1 MSRLQLSRT
10 TGVLFIVFS
19 ILLNIPYLLLI
30 QNFEYDDILRKP
42 TAYVL
47 TQFHAGGTG
56 LILTWFVFG
65 LTALLF
71 IPVSALLQKVL
82 GREDTPYL
90 TAATLSGVISGVVQ
104 SVGLMRWVFVIPVLA
119 NLYVDPAASQVT
131 HESVA
136 VVYQA
141 VHQYGG
147 VVIGEQIG
155 QLLLAFWT
163 LGVGVAMLRSPLFK
177 PWVAWMGLATVPLL
191 IVGQSELLATV
202 IPSTPTW
209 EVTPVG
215 FIMWEIWLVVIGVFL
230 IKAANKRVALN
241 LQSLQGR
248 SS

>member
-1 MSRLQLSRT
+1 M
-10 TGVLFIVFS
+10 
-19 ILLNIPYLLLI
+19 
-30 QNFEYDDILRKP
+30 
-42 TAYVL
+42 
-47 TQFHAGGTG
+47 
-56 LILTWFVFG
+56 
-65 LTALLF
+65 LF
-71 IPVSALLQKVL
+71 IPVSTLLQKVL

-90 TAATLSGVISGVVQ
+90 TAATLSGVVSGALQ

-131 HESVA
+131 RESVA

-163 LGVGVAMLRSPLFK
+163 LGVGVAMLKSPLFK
-177 PWVAWMGLATVPLL
+177 PWVGWMGLATVPFL
-191 IVGQSELLATV
+191 IFGQSELLATV

-209 EVTPVG
+209 EVTPVA
-215 FIMWEIWLVVIGVFL
+215 FIIWEIWLVVIGVFL

-241 LQSLQGR
+241 LQSLQGMGR
-248 SS
+248 

>member
-47 TQFHAGGTG
+47 THFHAGGTG

-90 TAATLSGVISGVVQ
+90 TAATLSGVVSGVVQ

-131 HESVA
+131 RFA
-136 VVYQA
+136 QIQNYQFKI
-141 VHQYGG
+141 QN
-147 VVIGEQIG
+147 
-155 QLLLAFWT
+155 
-163 LGVGVAMLRSPLFK
+163 LRPH
-177 PWVAWMGLATVPLL
+177 
-191 IVGQSELLATV
+191 
-202 IPSTPTW
+202 
-209 EVTPVG
+209 
-215 FIMWEIWLVVIGVFL
+215 
-230 IKAANKRVALN
+230 N
-241 LQSLQGR
+241 
-248 SS
+248 